1 LRPNNP
7 VLDFSPGL
15 VLKSAEMVD
24 SELISYHGGH
34 SGQFCCHARDR
45 LEDLIKAYI
54 GKGFNAVGIS
64 EHMPPPGERFLYPDE
79 LKQGLSLKDLE
90 DRFLR
95 YFLELERLR
104 QKYASDIRIFKG
116 FETETVTGSPARVR
130 SLIREFHPDYIVGSV
145 HHLNDRCF
153 DYSRQAYEEIA
164 KDFNGLDGMYMAY
177 FDAQYEM
184 ILDLHPFVV
193 GHFDLIRIYDP
204 GFEARLG
211 KPEIAKRIQRN
222 LSVIRDLGL
231 VLDYN
236 LRPLARGEKMPYL
249 APAILARAKA
259 LGIPVVPGDD
269 AHSKEQAGMFVD
281 RAVQSLKEMGFSTH
295 WPRPRCMTPA

>member
-1 LRPNNP
+1 
-7 VLDFSPGL
+7 
-15 VLKSAEMVD
+15 MID
-24 SELISYHGGH
+24 SKLISLHGGH
-34 SGQFCCHARDR
+34 SGQFCCHAQDS

-54 GKGFNAVGIS
+54 SKGFKAVGIS
-64 EHMPPPGERFLYPDE
+64 EHMPPPGDRFLYPDE
-79 LKQGLSLKDLE
+79 LKQGLSVKDL
-90 DRFLR
+90 DNRFSR

-104 QKYASDIRIFKG
+104 QKYKSDIRIFKG

-130 SLIREFHPDYIVGSV
+130 SLIREFNPDYIVGSI
-145 HHLNDRCF
+145 HHLKDRCF
-153 DYSRQAYEEIA
+153 DYSRQDYEAIA
-164 KDFNGLDGMYMAY
+164 ADFNGLDAMYIAY

-204 GFEARLG
+204 DFEARLD
-211 KPEIAKRIQRN
+211 KPEISKRIQRN
-222 LSVIRDLGL
+222 LSVIKDLGL

-236 LRPLARGEKMPYL
+236 LRPLAKGEKTPYL
-249 APAILARAKA
+249 TPAILARAKDLA
-259 LGIPVVPGDD
+259 IPVVPGDD

-281 RAVQSLKEMGFSTH
+281 RAVQSLKDMGFSTN